1 MIINILVTFADEPI
15 CSQEGQQAAKSSTVA
30 VSGGA

>member
-1 MIINILVTFADEPI
+1 MVINILATSAGEPI
-15 CSQEGQQAAKSSTVA
+15 CSWEGQQAAKSSTVA